1 MTRDYPP
8 HGSESPGVFIP
19 ILGFSPHRGVTN
31 RGARVDAAHA
41 RARERT
47 TRDTGEDGPRD
58 ELSRV
63 ESSRVESSRVDARR
77 VSRETTRED
86 EESEERNESR
96 RRFGNSPGGG
106 QRVVTRVRGTVDTR
120 VCERDAPEDSF
131 HPGEGARGM
140 ARASR
145 RTKEARGKAH
155 ADGVVTL
162 ADIAAQSER
171 SLKRLEEEAR
181 TRGRGGEGEGSA
193 SAASSSDD
201 GEQPDLVKLYLQQKV
216 GKPTESGAARAPS
229 ASADT
234 HSEWDVKFPGQ
245 RFGQWTKLEITAT
258 QDAIKQW
265 AEEHGLGE
273 AYEKGDY
280 EFLFE
285 RRQKLGGK
293 GANLPRSER
302 RAFIEISRGVS
313 TRNAK
318 QIYGWILR
326 NMNKKASKG
335 KWTKDETEELLKQFE
350 IHGPKWS
357 KISSIIGRP
366 ASACRDKWR
375 LAKCPAE
382 RRTGHWSPEET
393 LRLVQ
398 LVNGHFQKRGARPGC
413 GPGENLEHLELRDNI
428 PWKSISSELRTRNE
442 QACLQRWYQIAP
454 DMTLVGSWRETQ
466 DFELL
471 ENIIKQNKPRL
482 ELLDWAA
489 LVNGRSLSH
498 IKRRWKSLASKIPGY
513 IDMSLPELVLC
524 MSQGLNGCPAA
535 LVEKAKVYAQV

>member
-1 MTRDYPP
+1 M
-8 HGSESPGVFIP
+8 
-19 ILGFSPHRGVTN
+19 
-31 RGARVDAAHA
+31 
-41 RARERT
+41 
-47 TRDTGEDGPRD
+47 
-58 ELSRV
+58 
-63 ESSRVESSRVDARR
+63 
-77 VSRETTRED
+77 
-86 EESEERNESR
+86 
-96 RRFGNSPGGG
+96 
-106 QRVVTRVRGTVDTR
+106 TRVRGDVGYPR
-120 VCERDAPEDSF
+120 VREGRPEGF
-131 HPGEGARGM
+131 VPPGGEGARGM

-454 DMTLVGSWRETQ
+454 DMTLVGSWRENQ